1 MDLFDDNVEL
11 SKQLAQLME
20 DYTQA
25 KIESLTLK
33 TEFAQTFAESR
44 KIFATHFGEE
54 DLDIDMQD
62 ATAVSVV
69 DKKKSTLHTEEQK
82 LEQMKMLTQKL
93 MMSFP
98 NINRDSVDEL
108 TGQHFQKMFFRCGEP
123 ISKLRED
130 QPK

>member
-25 KIESLTLK
+25 KIESLTFK
-33 TEFAQTFAESR
+33 TEFAQTFVESR
-44 KIFATHFGEE
+44 QIYASHFAEE
-54 DLDIDMQD
+54 DLDLETQD
-62 ATAVSVV
+62 TTAVSIV
-69 DKKKSTLHTEEQK
+69 DKKRSALNSEEKK

-98 NINRDSVDEL
+98 NLNRDNVDEL
-108 TGQHFQKMFFRCGEP
+108 TGQQFQKMFFRCGEQ

-130 QPK
+130 Q